1 MEVAEGIWQRR
12 SSFILAAIG
21 SAVGLGNVWRF
32 PYICYQNG
40 GGAFLIPY
48 FVALFTTGIPL
59 MILEFGLGHMM
70 QGSAPKSFCQVKK
83 RAEWVGWWA
92 IMVGFFIT
100 TYYAVIMSWCF
111 SYLVH
116 SLKLSWGDS
125 AETFFKEGFLHLSS
139 GPGSVGGIRW
149 PILLGLLLT
158 WIFIYLCISKGT
170 RSVGKVVLITVPL
183 PVMLLAILV
192 VRGITLPGAIEGLRF
207 YLTPNFSALKDPKV
221 WLAAYSQIFFSLSLG
236 FGVLIAYASYLP
248 RKSDIVNNAFI
259 TSLAN
264 CGTSFFAGFAVF
276 STLGYLALATNKGVG
291 DVVSGAEG
299 LGLAFV
305 TYPTVIRLLP
315 FAASIFGILFF
326 LMLLTLG
333 IDSAFSLVEA
343 AVAGGM
349 DRWGLNRRRANLL
362 FCSVAF
368 LLGIIFTTKGGL
380 HWLDIVDHFLNNFG
394 LVPVCLAE
402 CLVIGYLFGPLKLRS
417 YANKNSDFSIRG
429 WWDILIRFVSP
440 LILLGLLG
448 KVVWEKI
455 RIPYGEGNYPN
466 WALGVGGWGVV
477 GLVLVLAIIFM
488 FIKRRR

>member
-1 MEVAEGIWQRR
+1 MEVAEDRWQKR

-70 QGSAPKSFCQVKK
+70 QGSAPKSFFQVRK

-92 IMVGFFIT
+92 ILVGFFIT

-116 SLKLSWGDS
+116 SWKLSWGNS
-125 AETFFKEGFLHLSS
+125 AEKFFSQSFLHLSS
-139 GPGSVGGIRW
+139 GPGSLGGVRW
-149 PILLGLLLT
+149 PILIGLLLT

-170 RSVGKVVLITVPL
+170 KSVGKVVLVTVPL
-183 PVMLLAILV
+183 PVLLLAILV
-192 VRGITLPGAIEGLRF
+192 VRGLTLPGAMEGLRF
-207 YLTPNFSALKDPKV
+207 YLTPKFAVLKDPKV

-276 STLGYLALATNKGVG
+276 STLGYLAQVTNAKVA
-291 DVVSGAEG
+291 DVVSGG

-305 TYPTVIRLLP
+305 TYPTVISLLP
-315 FAASIFGILFF
+315 FAASLFGILFF

-333 IDSAFSLVEA
+333 IDSAFSLIEA
-343 AVAGGM
+343 VVAGGM
-349 DRWGLNRRRANLL
+349 DRWGLNRKRANLI
-362 FCSVAF
+362 FCGVAF
-368 LLGIIFTTKGGL
+368 LLGIVFTTNGGL

-394 LVPVCLAE
+394 LVPVCLVE
-402 CLVIGYLFGPLKLRS
+402 CLIIGYFFGPSKLRN
-417 YANKNSDFSIRG
+417 YANRNSDFSIGG
-429 WWDILIRFVSP
+429 WWDVLIKFVSP
-440 LILLGLLG
+440 LILLGILG
-448 KVVWEKI
+448 WVVWEAI
-455 RIPYGEGNYPN
+455 RTHYGGYPG
-466 WALGVGGWGVV
+466 WALGVGGWGMV
-477 GLVLVLAIIFM
+477 GLAIGLAIAFM
-488 FIKRRR
+488 FIKRRG

>member
-1 MEVAEGIWQRR
+1 MEIAEDRWQKR
-12 SSFILAAIG
+12 SSFVLAAIG

-70 QGSAPKSFCQVKK
+70 QGSAPKSFCQVEK

-92 IMVGFFIT
+92 ILVGFFIT

-116 SLKLSWGDS
+116 SLKLSWGNS
-125 AETFFKEGFLHLSS
+125 AETFFKQGFLHLSS
-139 GPGSVGGIRW
+139 GPVTIGGIRW

-158 WIFIYLCISKGT
+158 WVCIYLCISKGT
-170 RSVGKVVLITVPL
+170 KSVGKVVLVTVPL
-183 PVMLLAILV
+183 PMLLLAVLV
-192 VRGITLPGAIEGLRF
+192 VRGLTLPGALEGLRF

-248 RKSDIVNNAFI
+248 RRSDIVNNAFI

-276 STLGYLALATNKGVG
+276 STLGYLAQATNAGVG
-291 DVVSGAEG
+291 DVVSGG

-305 TYPTVIRLLP
+305 TYPTVISLLP
-315 FAASIFGILFF
+315 FAASIFGVLFF

-333 IDSAFSLVEA
+333 IDSAFSLIEA
-343 AVAGGM
+343 VVAGGM
-349 DRWGLNRRRANLL
+349 DRWGLNRKRANLL

-368 LLGIIFTTKGGL
+368 LLGIIFTTRGGFW
-380 HWLDIVDHFLNNFG
+380 WLDIVDHFLNNFG

-402 CLVIGYLFGPLKLRS
+402 CLVIGYLFGPSKLRS
-417 YANKNSDFSIRG
+417 YANRNSDFSIAG

-440 LILLGLLG
+440 LILLVLLG
-448 KVVWEKI
+448 NVIWEGI
-455 RIPYGEGNYPN
+455 RTRYGGYPG
-466 WALGVGGWGVV
+466 WVLGIGGWGVI
-477 GLVLVLAIIFM
+477 GLVIVLAITFM
-488 FIKRRR
+488 FTKKRR